1 MRWRLLCSARN
12 DRETRSVGRR
22 SHRHP
27 ITLGETYAASVAAD
41 IAGRSRDTG
50 GTTREARHA
59 VTAVQWLRN
68 AGLRVFEITMTIPD
82 APALI
87 RELAADPALLVGAGT
102 VPDRATAE
110 TCLAAGARF
119 IVAPWIDASLAAPCR
134 AANAVLMLGAL
145 TPTEVR
151 AALAAGA
158 DVVKVF
164 PAASTGGPAHIRA
177 LRSVLP
183 DVAFCPTG
191 GVEPGNVAAYLEAGA
206 AFVGMGGAL
215 VDERR
220 IAAGDRAAIEAAA
233 RQVTAAS

>member
-1 MRWRLLCSARN
+1 MLPSRPIRGYAVKL
-12 DRETRSVGRR
+12 DRK
-22 SHRHP
+22 
-27 ITLGETYAASVAAD
+27 
-41 IAGRSRDTG
+41 G
-50 GTTREARHA
+50 GTAMTTHPMLKQLRAAQVVPVVRTHEARHA
-59 VTAVQWLRN
+59 VTAVQWLRD
-68 AGLRVFEITMTIPD
+68 AGLRIFEITMTIPD

-87 RELAADPALLVGAGT
+87 RELAGDPELLVGAGT

-119 IVAPWIDASLAAPCR
+119 IVAPWIDASLPAPCR
-134 AANAVLMLGAL
+134 SANALLMLGAL

-164 PAASTGGPAHIRA
+164 PAASTGGPAHVRA
-177 LRSVLP
+177 LRSVFP

-191 GVEPGNVAAYLEAGA
+191 GVEPGNVAAYLAAGA

-215 VDERR
+215 VDEKR

-233 RQVTAAS
+233 RQVMGAA

>member
-1 MRWRLLCSARN
+1 MVHPFLDKLCAARVVPAIRT
-12 DRETRSVGRR
+12 RETR
-22 SHRHP
+22 H
-27 ITLGETYAASVAAD
+27 AA
-41 IAGRSRDTG
+41 
-50 GTTREARHA
+50 
-59 VTAVQWLRN
+59 TAVQWLRDLD
-68 AGLRVFEITMTIPD
+68 LRIFEITMTVPD
-82 APALI
+82 APSLI
-87 RELAADPALLVGAGT
+87 RELAADATLLVGAGT

-110 TCLAAGARF
+110 ACLSAGARF

-134 AANAVLMLGAL
+134 SADAMLMLGAL

-164 PAASTGGPAHIRA
+164 PASSAGGPAHIRA

-191 GVEPGNVAAYLEAGA
+191 GIEPGNFAAYLAAGA

-215 VDERR
+215 VDENR
-220 IAAGDRAAIEAAA
+220 IAAGDRATIEAAA
-233 RQVTAAS
+233 HAVMAAS